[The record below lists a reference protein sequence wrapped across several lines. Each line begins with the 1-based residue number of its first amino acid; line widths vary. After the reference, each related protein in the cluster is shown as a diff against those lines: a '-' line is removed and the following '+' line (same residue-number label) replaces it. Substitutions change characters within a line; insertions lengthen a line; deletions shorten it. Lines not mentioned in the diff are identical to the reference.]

1 MIEAEQSCS
10 ANERSTEIENFDTR
24 LAQRIQSLSSQ
35 IESHTLQLAVLR
47 RTAPA
52 ETTKRFQDSFT
63 SESERY
69 DAQLRKD
76 EARSLQEAKQTN
88 VDVGEIQR
96 LEEIQGS
103 FKNGQ
108 ESLLALKSGFGSTVA
123 KLERAQQAVNVLEA
137 E

>member
-1 MIEAEQSCS
+1 MSFK
-10 ANERSTEIENFDTR
+10 EIENFDTK

-35 IESHTLQLAVLR
+35 IETHTLQLANLR

-52 ETTKRFQDSFT
+52 ETSKRFQDSFT

-76 EARSLQEAKQTN
+76 EARSLEEAKQTN
-88 VDVGEIQR
+88 VDVEEIQR
-96 LEEIQGS
+96 LEDIQGS

-108 ESLLALKSGFGSTVA
+108 EGLLALKSGFGSTVA
-123 KLERAQQAVNVLEA
+123 KLERAQQAVNVLEG